1 MTRDGVTLVDSDV
14 FSLLYVRRTSTDHR
28 VAGWQKYLVGRRVLV
43 SFQTRAEVLAGA
55 YGAGWGQRR
64 LDGLRQILA
73 GAPTIDSDDDVVE
86 AYARLTIEC
95 KRMGHALQDKIHTG
109 DRWIA
114 ACAIA
119 KDIEL
124 LAGDGI
130 FQNAPDLTLHN

>member
-1 MTRDGVTLVDSDV
+1 MTLVDSDV
-14 FSLLYVRRTSTDHR
+14 FSLLYVRSASMDSR
-28 VAGWQKYLVGRRVLV
+28 VAEWQEYLGGRRVVV
-43 SFQTRAEVLAGA
+43 SFQTHAEILAGA

-64 LDGLRQILA
+64 TDGLIQILA
-73 GAPTIDSDDDVVE
+73 RSPTIHSDADVVE
-86 AYARLTIEC
+86 AFAKLTAEC
-95 KRMGHALQDKIHTG
+95 MRMGHALHDKVHTG

-130 FQNAPDLTLHN
+130 FQDAPGLTLRH

>member
-1 MTRDGVTLVDSDV
+1 M
-14 FSLLYVRRTSTDHR
+14 
-28 VAGWQKYLVGRRVLV
+28 AGWQKYLVGRRVLV